1 MYLVYQHCTHRIKI
15 TFTAHEMEVD
25 KLFDKPWVY
34 KDTFVRNMGF
44 ELEVISLKLCFENI
58 GAV

>member
-1 MYLVYQHCTHRIKI
+1 
-15 TFTAHEMEVD
+15 MEVD

-58 GAV
+58 GAVR